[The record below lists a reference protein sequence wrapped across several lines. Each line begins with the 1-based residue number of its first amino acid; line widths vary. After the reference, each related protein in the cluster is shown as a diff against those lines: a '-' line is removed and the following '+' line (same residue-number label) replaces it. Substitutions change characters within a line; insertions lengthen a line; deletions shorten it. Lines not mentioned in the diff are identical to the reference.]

1 MSRYYKNMAAYNSPQ
16 KLNEAFIETF
26 MRIQKACKTSQE
38 LSKSIEQYFKN
49 KTKFKFSIAR
59 LFEPFE

>member
-1 MSRYYKNMAAYNSPQ
+1 MAAYNSPQ